1 MSGWLNIV
9 GIGED
14 GLDGLSPTARALVD
28 TAEFLVGGERHLA
41 MIAADHPAERLRW
54 GKPFDES
61 FAAIEANAG
70 KRVTVLTTG
79 DPMHY
84 GAGAVLSR
92 RMRQAIATVIP
103 APGAFSLAAAR
114 MYWPLQDTVCLSV
127 HGRPAESLFLHL
139 YPGARLLILAND
151 GDTPTRIAGM
161 LTAHGF
167 GDSRVTALEHMGG
180 PREQRRDALAKNWG
194 DGPVAKL
201 NTVAVECIAAPGA
214 RLLSR
219 VAGLPDDA
227 FEHDGMMTKRET
239 RAATLAALA
248 PLPGQLLWDV
258 GAGCGSVAIEWMR
271 AGGRAVGIENNPD
284 RLAMAARNAALLGV
298 PELVL
303 VNGEAPAALE
313 GLAAPDA
320 VFIGGGIGTEGLFE
334 ACWSALGPGG
344 RLVANTVTIEGE
356 TALAGLHRAHGGE
369 MVRIAASRLAGVGRL
384 HGWKPLMQVTQWRVD
399 KS

>member
-1 MSGWLNIV
+1 
-9 GIGED
+9 
-14 GLDGLSPTARALVD
+14 LSP
-28 TAEFLVGGERHLA
+28 
-41 MIAADHPAERLRW
+41 
-54 GKPFDES
+54 
-61 FAAIEANAG
+61 
-70 KRVTVLTTG
+70 
-79 DPMHY
+79 
-84 GAGAVLSR
+84 
-92 RMRQAIATVIP
+92 
-103 APGAFSLAAAR
+103 
-114 MYWPLQDTVCLSV
+114 
-127 HGRPAESLFLHL
+127 
-139 YPGARLLILAND
+139 
-151 GDTPTRIAGM
+151 
-161 LTAHGF
+161 
-167 GDSRVTALEHMGG
+167 
-180 PREQRRDALAKNWG
+180 
-194 DGPVAKL
+194 
-201 NTVAVECIAAPGA
+201 
-214 RLLSR
+214 
-219 VAGLPDDA
+219 VAGLPDDS

-334 ACWSALGPGG
+334 ACWAALKPGA

-356 TALAGLHRAHGGE
+356 TALAGLHGAHGGE